1 MDFSRE
7 TPTTQATPLTISFL
21 NENSLEE
28 IKDIKAKKENESV
41 KDLTLEEKIDLY
53 NKVKNL
59 ENLQQKAIYEKSDK
73 KQKKVNEKLISLN
86 TSGEENEFEYYYT
99 PIYVAENK
107 INTEEKRKLIENRI
121 KREELR
127 KKMKEKNIV
136 PKVDVAS
143 MKQIQKLEDV
153 IKISQKPLVVKKKD
167 KKEEVKDNIKLNDK
181 QELLASNNITADK
194 QNKIVEDKE
203 DKNDSLVEENTYEE
217 SLNVD
222 EVITSI
228 AISNNQ
234 IDQKFENVK
243 SDEIFNSEDIKKLKE
258 MDENKY
264 PVLKQYLNSKYN
276 KQDKNNYSLDNLN
289 LFNNVLNLINEEYS
303 NKIPRDY
310 AEKHKLKD
318 LEIYKNNQE
327 LINDFIKLYNNLPKE
342 ANDKNLNLN
351 IDNNHLCDFLLD
363 ENNKYG
369 NSYKKIYIK
378 FAKEQNKK
386 LENLLD
392 IKIERG
398 IFDQNCKNRINIQQI
413 NEKEIF
419 TMKLPKKV
427 SFMNILFD
435 SSYRKILDSEV
446 KCNELYKEYEINY
459 DLIEDNLTES
469 LLKNKKLLNED
480 INTISSFTY
489 NNEVFNNQVT
499 DLITI
504 FNKRYYPTKPIDL
517 YNKVNIYK
525 FSQDNKNSILCQDI
539 INDFITLIKYLNDKK
554 KENNNEIIIDD
565 KTKEN
570 KEENQ
575 ENKENDFKISKETT
589 IKEVVN
595 TLTGSFS
602 NNFIKLFETEDN
614 ATIDKTSDIFTYY
627 LKLNFDLVKEELD
640 DYQENLDEESKKKI
654 DNYYSDKVHTIKKED
669 FACAIRLFTTL
680 VLFLEKDKEKKIKN
694 NRNNL
699 VNYLKASDLWRDIY
713 DHPDFNKNLNEL
725 RDINVK
731 ISQIIPLYE
740 VLGKDIKESDYD
752 DVRAQIEKEKEN
764 EKEKESGD
772 EIDNKS
778 DKTDSEGGDSDDDD
792 EFARKS
798 DDDDD
803 RD

>member
-1 MDFSRE
+1 M
-7 TPTTQATPLTISFL
+7 
-21 NENSLEE
+21 
-28 IKDIKAKKENESV
+28 
-41 KDLTLEEKIDLY
+41 
-53 NKVKNL
+53 
-59 ENLQQKAIYEKSDK
+59 
-73 KQKKVNEKLISLN
+73 
-86 TSGEENEFEYYYT
+86 
-99 PIYVAENK
+99 
-107 INTEEKRKLIENRI
+107 INI
-121 KREELR
+121 
-127 KKMKEKNIV
+127 
-136 PKVDVAS
+136 
-143 MKQIQKLEDV
+143 
-153 IKISQKPLVVKKKD
+153 
-167 KKEEVKDNIKLNDK
+167 
-181 QELLASNNITADK
+181 
-194 QNKIVEDKE
+194 
-203 DKNDSLVEENTYEE
+203 
-217 SLNVD
+217 
-222 EVITSI
+222 
-228 AISNNQ
+228 
-234 IDQKFENVK
+234 
-243 SDEIFNSEDIKKLKE
+243 
-258 MDENKY
+258 
-264 PVLKQYLNSKYN
+264 
-276 KQDKNNYSLDNLN
+276 
-289 LFNNVLNLINEEYS
+289 NNVLNLINEEYS

-504 FNKRYYPTKPIDL
+504 FNQRYSPKPIDL

-595 TLTGSFS
+595 TLKGSFS

-680 VLFLEKDKEKKIKN
+680 VLFLEKDKEDKEKKIKN
-694 NRNNL
+694 NHNNL
-699 VNYLKASDLWRDIY
+699 VNYLKAPDLWKDIY
-713 DHPDFNKNLNEL
+713 KDHDFNKNLNEL
-725 RDINVK
+725 RDFNAK
-731 ISQIIPLYE
+731 ISQSIPLYE
-740 VLGKDIKESDYD
+740 ALGKDIKDNEDDDVKAKADEKSEKDEEENNESDDGGNVEPD
-752 DVRAQIEKEKEN
+752 DR
-764 EKEKESGD
+764 D
-772 EIDNKS
+772 
-778 DKTDSEGGDSDDDD
+778 DDDD
-792 EFARKS
+792 EFGKRS
-798 DDDDD
+798 DDGDD